1 MTATATI
8 RAFLHRRGAGA
19 AALATAA
26 VLTGCASETPPPAPA
41 TAPPAAGPATA
52 SAKALSVNTPVSA
65 IAANPA
71 GKAVLEQDLPGLLER
86 PEYGVFKNMTL
97 KSLAG
102 MSNGKITPQKL
113 DQVQH
118 DLQAIPATDAPQ
130 P

>member
-1 MTATATI
+1 MTATI
-8 RAFLHRRGAGA
+8 RAFLHRPRVGA
-19 AALATAA
+19 AALATATTLA
-26 VLTGCASETPPPAPA
+26 GCASQTPPPAA
-41 TAPPAAGPATA
+41 TAPPPAGPATA

-86 PEYGVFKNMTL
+86 PEYSIFKNMTL
-97 KSLAG
+97 KALAG